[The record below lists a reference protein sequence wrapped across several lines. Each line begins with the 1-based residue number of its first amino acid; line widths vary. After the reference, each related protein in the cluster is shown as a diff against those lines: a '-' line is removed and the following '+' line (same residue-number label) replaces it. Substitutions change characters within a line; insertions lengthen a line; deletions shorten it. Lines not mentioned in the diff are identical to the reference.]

1 VHLAKNDTEDPI
13 AGVVAIVFSFTTQ
26 LYGQRRAKG
35 KIERIAA
42 ELRGE
47 DADATR

>member
-1 VHLAKNDTEDPI
+1 MENYTEDRI
-13 AGVVAIVFSFTTQ
+13 ADVVAIVSAFTTQ